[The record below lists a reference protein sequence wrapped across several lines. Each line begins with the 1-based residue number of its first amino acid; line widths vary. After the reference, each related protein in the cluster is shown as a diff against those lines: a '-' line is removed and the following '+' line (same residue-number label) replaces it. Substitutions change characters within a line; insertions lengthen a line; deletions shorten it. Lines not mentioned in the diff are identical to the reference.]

1 MRKQR
6 RKGAATVEFAIVA
19 PILFLVVILPTF
31 EFGRG
36 LMVAELV
43 TNAARSGCRVGVLPG
58 NSNSTVTSAVN
69 TSLSDQGV
77 TGATTTVTVNGG
89 ATDVGAATAGDTIK
103 VTVSVPYN
111 SNSWIPGSFL
121 AGMSISGSQT
131 MRKE

>member
-1 MRKQR
+1 MRKHR
-6 RKGAATVEFAIVA
+6 RLGAAAVEFAIVA
-19 PILFLVVILPTF
+19 PILFLCVVLPTF

-58 NSNSTVTSAVN
+58 ISNSTVTSTVS
-69 TSLSDQGV
+69 TSLSDQGI
-77 TGATTTVTVNGG
+77 TGATTTITVNG
-89 ATDVGAATAGDTIK
+89 ASSDVSAATAGDIVK

-111 SNSWIPGSFL
+111 SNSWIPGRFL
-121 AGMSISGSQT
+121 AGLNISGSQT

>member
-1 MRKQR
+1 MQKVHRD
-6 RKGAATVEFAIVA
+6 GAAAVEFAIVA
-19 PILFLVVILPTF
+19 PLLFLVIILPTF

-58 NSNSTVTSAVN
+58 NSNSTVTSTVT
-69 TSLSDQGV
+69 TSLSDQGI
-77 TGATTTVTVNGG
+77 TGATTTITVNGG
-89 ATDVGAATAGDTIK
+89 ATDVSAASAGDTIK

-111 SNSWIPGSFL
+111 SNSWIPGQFL
-121 AGMSISGSQT
+121 AGMTISGSQT